1 MEIRLTYI
9 LTSVL
14 LFCSSIHAQEAFY
27 RTYAGSSFDEG
38 HGIAQLSDSGYI
50 ITGST
55 AGFSEASD
63 VFLTRLNKFGEFEW
77 SKKFGG
83 ANSERGKRVFYEEGV
98 GFWCAGYSNSLTAQS
113 FDFYMFK
120 TDLDGQLEWETVMG
134 TPDWERLYDAIRL
147 PNGDFVLIGETQ
159 GVLSQQEDILVMRV
173 DAAGNQVWMERV
185 QTSGRDFPRA
195 ISLLNDTTVIIAGEA
210 SNGTN
215 QAALLLSMHI
225 NGTTNWMNFYEPA
238 LHGTF
243 YDVDTYDNNIY
254 AVGGLISATESLPD
268 LWMIRTDKDG
278 VLIYDHLDVRDSTAY
293 YGAVEMMGDGR
304 LYVSI
309 ISDSPS
315 FNPFTDGM
323 DMFVL
328 KYHQNLF
335 WNGFSS
341 SYSGVNDDVFNQIIP
356 TNDNG
361 VALIGTVS
369 DNRVIN
375 SPGMQVTVVK
385 IGENDEFEAV
395 ATTDELVSVVALAD
409 TEVAVFPNPLQEILT
424 IQTDF
429 NGPIDYLLSNPTGQ
443 LIQSGR
449 LEEGKLDVSQL
460 SPGIYLLTLRLKGQ
474 VRTIR
479 LTK

>member
-1 MEIRLTYI
+1 LY
-9 LTSVL
+9 
-14 LFCSSIHAQEAFY
+14 CSSIHAQEAFY
-27 RTYAGSSFDEG
+27 KTYAGSSFDEG
-38 HGIAQLSDSGYI
+38 HGIAQLADSGYI

-77 SKKFGG
+77 SKKIGG
-83 ANSERGKRVFYEEGV
+83 ANSDRGKRVFYEEGV
-98 GFWCAGYSNSLTAQS
+98 GFWGVGYSNSLTAQS

-120 TDLDGQLEWETVMG
+120 TDLNGQLEWETVMG
-134 TPDWERLYDAIRL
+134 TSDWDRVHDAIRL
-147 PNGDFVLIGETQ
+147 PNGDFMLVGETQ
-159 GVLSQQEDILVMRV
+159 GALSQQEDILVMRV

-185 QTSGRDFPRA
+185 QTSGSDIPHA
-195 ISLLNDTTVIIAGEA
+195 ISLLNDTTVIIAGE
-210 SNGTN
+210 SFNGTN
-215 QAALLLSMHI
+215 QAALLMSMHTD
-225 NGTTNWMNFYEPA
+225 GSTNWMNFYEPS
-238 LHGTF
+238 LRGTF

-254 AVGGLISATESLPD
+254 AVGGLIAATESLPD

-293 YGAVEMMGDGR
+293 FGAVEMMGDGR

-315 FNPFTDGM
+315 FTPFTDGM

-341 SYSGVNDDVFNQIIP
+341 SYSGVNDDVFHQIIP

-375 SPGMQVTVVK
+375 TPGTQVTVVK

-395 ATTDELVSVVALAD
+395 PSSDELVSIVEMEDV
-409 TEVAVFPNPLQEILT
+409 EVAVFPNPMKDVLT
-424 IQTDF
+424 VQTAYSGPVDF
-429 NGPIDYLLSNPTGQ
+429 VLSNPTGQ
-443 LIQSGR
+443 LIQTGR
-449 LEEGKLDVSQL
+449 IVNGKIDVSSL
-460 SPGIYLLTLRLKGQ
+460 SSGVYLLTFQLNGQ

-479 LTK
+479 VIK